1 MRTIVVLLFLSTS
14 IVSQSQTADEIIHRH
29 LENIGGEAKWKKVK
43 SLITKGEYDYG
54 GIVFPFTTYAKS
66 PNQYK
71 FVVPF
76 EGKFYAQGYDGTSGW
91 KIDAFKNETTPTLLE
106 GRPAVAMANEADVE
120 LENTLIN
127 YEAKGHQITFFGTD
141 TVAGKIY
148 YKISILKSDDQNE
161 SYFFDPTDYT
171 LQLKNTYAKNVELE
185 SAELTTYFSDYK
197 YFHGLKIACKQIS
210 KIGDQTIL
218 TVTVKD
224 VILNPEIKD
233 DEFKPMKV
241 N

>member
-1 MRTIVVLLFLSTS
+1 MRIILLFLFLSIS
-14 IVSQSQTADEIIHRH
+14 IVSQSQTADEIIHGY

-66 PNQYK
+66 PNLYK

-76 EGKFYAQGYDGTSGW
+76 EGKFYAQGYDGTAGW

-120 LENTLIN
+120 LENSLIN
-127 YEAKGHQITFFGTD
+127 YEAKGHQITFAGTD

-161 SYFFDPTDYT
+161 SYFFDTIDYS

-185 SAELTTYFSDYK
+185 SAELTTYFSEYR
-197 YFHGLKIACKQIS
+197 YFHGLRIACKQVS

-218 TVTVKD
+218 AVTIKEV
-224 VILNPEIKD
+224 VINPKIKD
-233 DEFKPMKV
+233 EEFKSTSVK
-241 N
+241 